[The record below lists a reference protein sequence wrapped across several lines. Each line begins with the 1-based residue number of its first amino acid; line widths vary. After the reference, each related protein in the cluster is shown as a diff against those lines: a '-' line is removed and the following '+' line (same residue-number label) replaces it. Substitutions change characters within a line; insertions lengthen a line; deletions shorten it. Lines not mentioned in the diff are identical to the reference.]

1 MEEHTTIEKSALV
14 KAMFEAGAHYG
25 YRRSR
30 RHPSVGAYIFGMKNT
45 VEIFD
50 LDKTSD
56 LLSAAKEYI
65 NGLGEQG
72 KQVLFVSGKHEGRQ
86 AITEGALS
94 LGMPYVAGRWIGGTL
109 TNLPEVRKR
118 VDRLETLRKQREEG
132 ELAKYT
138 KKERLL
144 IDREI
149 DKLENNFGGIVVL
162 KGLPAALF
170 VVDPRKETTAV
181 REAHRLRIPI
191 IALCGSDCDI
201 RGIEYPVA
209 GNDSSRSSVEFFVS
223 EIVGAYR
230 AGRAAAVAAA
240 DEKQPVPEA
249 VA

>member
-1 MEEHTTIEKSALV
+1 MTTEKSAAV

-30 RHPSVGAYIFGMKNT
+30 RHPSVGAYIFGLKNT

-56 LLSAAKEYI
+56 LLSVAKEYI
-65 NGLGEQG
+65 QTLGREG

-86 AITEGALS
+86 AIMEGALS
-94 LGMPYVAGRWIGGTL
+94 LSMPYVAGRWIGGTL

-149 DKLENNFGGIVVL
+149 DKLENNFGGIVIL

-170 VVDPRKETTAV
+170 VIDPRKEATAV
-181 REAHRLRIPI
+181 REAHRLHIPV

-201 RGIEYPVA
+201 RDVGYPIA
-209 GNDSSRSSVEFFVS
+209 GNDSSRSSIEFFVS

-230 AGRAAAVAAA
+230 AGLESAAASR
-240 DEKQPVPEA
+240 DEKPTQ
-249 VA
+249 

>member
-1 MEEHTTIEKSALV
+1 MTTEKSAAV

-30 RHPSVGAYIFGMKNT
+30 RHPSVGAYIFGIKNT

-56 LLSAAKEYI
+56 LLSAAKDAA
-65 NGLGEQG
+65 GALGREG
-72 KQVLFVSGKHEGRQ
+72 KQLLFVSGKYEGRQ
-86 AITEGALS
+86 AIMEGARS
-94 LGMPYVAGRWIGGTL
+94 LGMPYVAGRWIGGAL

-118 VDRLETLRKQREEG
+118 VDRLELLRKQKEEG

-144 IDREI
+144 LDREI

-162 KGLPAALF
+162 KSLPAALF
-170 VVDPRKETTAV
+170 IIDPRKEATAV
-181 REAHRLRIPI
+181 REAQRLHIPV

-201 RGIEYPVA
+201 RDVEYPIT
-209 GNDSSRSSVEFFVS
+209 GNDSSRGSIEFFVS

-230 AGRAAAVAAA
+230 AGVASAALPVSARDEKPGPEVAA
-240 DEKQPVPEA
+240 
-249 VA
+249 

>member
-1 MEEHTTIEKSALV
+1 MTTEKSAAV

-30 RHPSVGAYIFGMKNT
+30 RHPSVAAYIFGLKNT

-56 LLSAAKEYI
+56 LLSAAKDTVSV
-65 NGLGEQG
+65 LGRGG

-86 AITEGALS
+86 AIIEGARS

-118 VDRLETLRKQREEG
+118 VDRLELLRKQKEEG

-149 DKLENNFGGIVVL
+149 DKLENNFGGIVAL

-170 VVDPRKETTAV
+170 VIDPRKETTAV
-181 REAHRLRIPI
+181 REAARLHIPV

-201 RGIEYPVA
+201 RNIAHPIT
-209 GNDSSRSSVEFFVS
+209 GNDSSRSSIEFFVS

-230 AGRAAAVAAA
+230 AGVASAAVAARE
-240 DEKQPVPEA
+240 EKPESGSA
-249 VA
+249 V